1 MVTSPLSILVMGL
14 RNAQCIELSQ
24 VEGIARDLVD
34 LRKKSR
40 SGRGNSAWCFIIV
53 EGRGMMS
60 VFIECFKWTRCY
72 VCNMR
77 LRCFCS
83 ILFLASSSNDIWGK
97 PHGLTGLAS
106 QRMRWNAMDAMD
118 AMDVMD
124 AMARWA
130 MRK

>member
-1 MVTSPLSILVMGL
+1 M
-14 RNAQCIELSQ
+14 
-24 VEGIARDLVD
+24 
-34 LRKKSR
+34 
-40 SGRGNSAWCFIIV
+40 
-53 EGRGMMS
+53 EGRGVMF
-60 VFIECFKWTRCY
+60 VFIECFKWRCY

-118 AMDVMD
+118 AIDVID
-124 AMARWA
+124 AIARRA